1 MSPRQKPDR
10 FAVAVRAV
18 FGRWVSARK
27 IETLRLELIR
37 AGLIPRDEGQAP
49 YEAKPPISPLHS

>member
-1 MSPRQKPDR
+1 MPARQKPDR

-27 IETLRLELIR
+27 IETLRIELIR
-37 AGLIPRDEGQAP
+37 AGLISRDEQAP
-49 YEAKPPISPLHS
+49 YEVRPPISPLH

>member
-1 MSPRQKPDR
+1 MRLRVDDVSTSEQDR

-18 FGRWVSARK
+18 FGRWASARK
-27 IETLRLELIR
+27 IETLRLEVIR

-49 YEAKPPISPLHS
+49 